1 MGMGTQQRTDTQVNP
16 QELITL
22 ARALVN
28 GVIAG
33 GTNPATRTE
42 LRRAVSCAYY
52 AMFHTLATS
61 NANTLI
67 GASPTDQQRWAWQ
80 QTYRAADHR
89 TARNKLS
96 RASLGGRFPTDIRN
110 FGEVFA
116 VVQKERHSADYDPH
130 SEFLAT
136 DVAELIDKAETA
148 IAAFNQTPDDIRR
161 DLAIHIL
168 TNVRR
173 D

>member
-1 MGMGTQQRTDTQVNP
+1 MNP
-16 QELITL
+16 TELIAL

-28 GVIAG
+28 GIIAG
-33 GTNPATRTE
+33 GAAPVSQTE

-52 AMFHTLATS
+52 AMFHTLALS

-67 GASPTDQQRWAWQ
+67 GASTADQQRWAWQ

-89 TARNKLS
+89 PTRNKLS
-96 RASLGGRFPTDIRN
+96 SVSLGGRFPGAVLR
-110 FGEVFA
+110 FGVVFA
-116 VVQKERHSADYDPH
+116 DIQRARHSADYDPH
-130 SEFLAT
+130 SEFSAT
-136 DVAELIDKAETA
+136 DVSELIDRAETV
-148 IAAFNQTPDDIRR
+148 IANFNQTPDDTRR

-168 TNVRR
+168 TNVRS

>member
-1 MGMGTQQRTDTQVNP
+1 MNP
-16 QELITL
+16 LELIAL
-22 ARALVN
+22 ARVLVG

-33 GTNPATRTE
+33 KRDSATQTE

-52 AMFHTLATS
+52 AMFHTLALS

-67 GASPTDQQRWAWQ
+67 GASPADQQRWAWQ

-89 TARNKLS
+89 PTRNKLS
-96 RASLGGRFPTDIRN
+96 GASLGGRFPGAIRR
-110 FGEVFA
+110 FGVAFA
-116 VVQKERHSADYDPH
+116 DVQRARHSADYDPH
-130 SEFLAT
+130 SEFSAT
-136 DVAELIDKAETA
+136 DVTDLIDRAETT
-148 IAAFNQTPDDIRR
+148 IANFNQTPNDIRR

-168 TNVRR
+168 TNVRS

>member
-1 MGMGTQQRTDTQVNP
+1 MNP
-16 QELITL
+16 LELIAL
-22 ARALVN
+22 ARVLVG

-33 GTNPATRTE
+33 ERDSATQTE

-52 AMFHTLATS
+52 AMFHTLALS

-67 GASPTDQQRWAWQ
+67 GASPADQQRWAWQ

-89 TARNKLS
+89 PTRNKLS
-96 RASLGGRFPTDIRN
+96 SANLGGRFPGAIRR
-110 FGEVFA
+110 FGVAFA
-116 VVQKERHSADYDPH
+116 DVQRVRHSADYDPH
-130 SEFLAT
+130 SDFPAT
-136 DVAELIDKAETA
+136 DVSELIGRVETA
-148 IAAFNQTPDDIRR
+148 IENFNQTADDVRR

-168 TNVRR
+168 TNVRT

>member
-1 MGMGTQQRTDTQVNP
+1 MNP
-16 QELITL
+16 TELIAL

-28 GVIAG
+28 GIIAG
-33 GTNPATRTE
+33 GAAPVSQTE

-52 AMFHTLATS
+52 AMFHTLALS

-67 GASPTDQQRWAWQ
+67 GASTADQQRWAWQ

-89 TARNKLS
+89 PTRNKLS
-96 RASLGGRFPTDIRN
+96 SVSLDGRFPGAVRR
-110 FGEVFA
+110 FGVVFA
-116 VVQKERHSADYDPH
+116 DIQRARHSADYDPH
-130 SEFLAT
+130 SEFSAT
-136 DVAELIDKAETA
+136 DVSELIDRAETV
-148 IAAFNQTPDDIRR
+148 IANFNQTPDDTRR

-168 TNVRR
+168 TNVRS

>member
-1 MGMGTQQRTDTQVNP
+1 MNP
-16 QELITL
+16 LELIAL
-22 ARALVN
+22 ARVLVG

-33 GTNPATRTE
+33 ERDSATQTE

-52 AMFHTLATS
+52 AMFHTLALS

-67 GASPTDQQRWAWQ
+67 GASPADQQRWAWQ

-89 TARNKLS
+89 PTRNKLS
-96 RASLGGRFPTDIRN
+96 SASLGGRFPGAIRR
-110 FGEVFA
+110 FGVTFA
-116 VVQKERHSADYDPH
+116 DVQRVRHSADYDPH
-130 SEFLAT
+130 SNFPAT
-136 DVAELIDKAETA
+136 DVSELIGRVETA
-148 IAAFNQTPDDIRR
+148 IANFNQTPDDIRR

-168 TNVRR
+168 TNVRS

>member
-1 MGMGTQQRTDTQVNP
+1 MKPSD
-16 QELITL
+16 LIAL

-28 GVIAG
+28 GVITG
-33 GTNPATRTE
+33 GAAPTQTE
-42 LRRAVSCAYY
+42 LRRAVSCTYY
-52 AMFHTLATS
+52 AIFHTLATS

-67 GASPTDQQRWAWQ
+67 GSSPAEQQRWAWQ

-89 TARNKLS
+89 PTHNKLS
-96 RASLGGRFPTDIRN
+96 RASLGARFPIAIRN

-116 VVQKERHSADYDPH
+116 VAQGHRHSADYDPH
-130 SEFLAT
+130 SEFSAT
-136 DVAELIDKAETA
+136 DVNYLIDRVEIA
-148 IAAFNQTPDDIRR
+148 INGFNQTADDIRR

-168 TNVRR
+168 TNVRN

>member
-1 MGMGTQQRTDTQVNP
+1 MNP
-16 QELITL
+16 LELIAL

-33 GTNPATRTE
+33 NTAPATQTE

-52 AMFHTLATS
+52 AMFHTLAAS

-67 GASPTDQQRWAWQ
+67 GVSLADQQRWSWR
-80 QTYRAADHR
+80 QTHRAADHR
-89 TARNKLS
+89 PTRNKLG
-96 RASLGGRFPTDIRN
+96 RASLGGRFPSIIQD
-110 FGEVFA
+110 FGDVFA
-116 VVQKERHSADYDPH
+116 DAQQARHSADYDPH
-130 SEFLAT
+130 SQFHAT
-136 DVAELIDKAETA
+136 NVTDLIDRVENA
-148 IAAFNQTPDDIRR
+148 ITGFGQTSQEIRR

-168 TNVRR
+168 TTIRS

>member
-1 MGMGTQQRTDTQVNP
+1 MSP
-16 QELITL
+16 SELIAL

-28 GVIAG
+28 GVITG
-33 GTNPATRTE
+33 GAAPVSQTE

-52 AMFHTLATS
+52 AMFHTLALS

-67 GASPTDQQRWAWQ
+67 GASPADQQRWSWQ

-89 TARNKLS
+89 PTRNKFS
-96 RASLGGRFPTDIRN
+96 RASLGGRFPIPIRN
-110 FGEVFA
+110 FGETFA
-116 VVQKERHSADYDPH
+116 DAQQARHSADYNPH
-130 SEFLAT
+130 SQFHET
-136 DVAELIDKAETA
+136 DVNDLIDRVEIA
-148 IAAFNQTPDDIRR
+148 INDFNQTPDDTRR

-168 TNVRR
+168 TTVRS

>member
-1 MGMGTQQRTDTQVNP
+1 MNP
-16 QELITL
+16 LELIAL
-22 ARALVN
+22 ARVLVG

-33 GTNPATRTE
+33 ERDSATQTE

-52 AMFHTLATS
+52 AMFHTLALS

-67 GASPTDQQRWAWQ
+67 GASPADQQRWAWQ

-89 TARNKLS
+89 PTRNKLS
-96 RASLGGRFPTDIRN
+96 SASQGGRFPGAIRR
-110 FGEVFA
+110 FGVAFA
-116 VVQKERHSADYDPH
+116 DVQRARHSADYDPH
-130 SEFLAT
+130 SEFSAT
-136 DVAELIDKAETA
+136 DVTDLIDRAETT
-148 IAAFNQTPDDIRR
+148 IANFNQTPDDIRR

-168 TNVRR
+168 TNVRS